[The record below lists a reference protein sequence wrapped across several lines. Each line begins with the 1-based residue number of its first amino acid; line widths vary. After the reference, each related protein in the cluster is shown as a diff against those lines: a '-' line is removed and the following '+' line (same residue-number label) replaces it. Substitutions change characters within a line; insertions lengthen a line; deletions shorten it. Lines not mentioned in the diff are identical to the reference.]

1 MAKEQTDSL
10 GRVTGTSPTAQ
21 TVTGFAV
28 EQGNLDGT
36 DPGVKETLAQETR
49 SAKAGRERA
58 ERVQEQMAPGSPGVR
73 EDDGG
78 E

>member
-28 EQGNLDGT
+28 EQGTLDGS
-36 DPGVKETLAQETR
+36 DPGVKAALAEEKR
-49 SAKAGRERA
+49 RAEAGRERA
-58 ERVQEQMAPGSPGVR
+58 ERVSEQMAPESPGVR
-73 EDDGG
+73 EDDG

>member
-1 MAKEQTDSL
+1 MAKDQTDSL

-28 EQGNLDGT
+28 EQGTIDGS
-36 DPGVKETLAQETR
+36 DQGVKDALAAEKR
-49 SAKAGRERA
+49 RAEAGTKRA
-58 ERVQEQMAPGSPGVR
+58 ERVSEMMAPESPGVR
-73 EDDGG
+73 EDDG